1 MLVTHDLD
9 FGSILAIT
17 RAAGPSVVQVRMQ
30 DVLSDRFIS
39 LISAA
44 VKQFEAELRADAL
57 VIVDEDRSRVRVLP
71 IN

>member
-1 MLVTHDLD
+1 VTRDLD

-17 RAAGPSVVQVRMQ
+17 RTAGPSVVQVRMQ
-30 DVLSDRFIS
+30 DVLSYRFIS

-44 VKQFEAELRADAL
+44 VKQFEAELRAGAL
-57 VIVDEDRSRVRVLP
+57 VIVDEDRSGVRVLS